1 MPKSRNVKAGDE
13 SSLCQY
19 PFADGRTCRML
30 RYRAHPTL
38 CVFHAQQEQQLLTE
52 AEQMQNV
59 RAIASELASL
69 SGTFGTMSDIH
80 HVAGKLF
87 ELVAANRVPRRQ
99 AQNLTYLLQIISQA
113 QRRLHLEQ
121 MDAGAYDVFDNLLQ
135 KVYPNGREARA
146 ARDRAARAQRDG
158 QAAESA
164 AGATP
169 PTSATMKS
177 S

>member
-1 MPKSRNVKAGDE
+1 MSNARKKIVTDE

-38 CVFHAQQEQQLLTE
+38 CIFHAQQEQQLLTE

-59 RAIASELASL
+59 RGIASELASL
-69 SGTFGTMSDIH
+69 SGTFGTLSDIH

-99 AQNLTYLLQIISQA
+99 ARNLTCLLQIISQT

-121 MDAGAYDVFDNLLQ
+121 MDAGAYDVFDHLLQ

-146 ARDRAARAQRDG
+146 ARARAEK
-158 QAAESA
+158 QAAEPAA